1 MKHETSDEK
10 EQDRSSATK
19 QRRRST
25 FPIGKLIPNAVTL
38 LAMGLGLTG
47 VRFAL
52 DGKFELAIFCIVG
65 AGFLDMVDGR
75 LARLLRAES
84 PMGAQLD
91 SLADFMNFGLAPIL
105 ILYSWGLQSFG
116 RLGWMVMVIFA
127 ACCALR
133 LARFNA
139 AIDDPDRPLWMR
151 QFFVGVPSP
160 AAGTMVLAPVWLEFS
175 DLLDLRDTPTLVIG
189 FVIMIS
195 GLMVSRVPT
204 FSGKGVSTRVPREMV
219 LPIMVGFAVLAASL
233 FAFPWLSLT
242 VLVVLYWVSLPVS
255 YRAYRRMRLADSK

>member
-1 MKHETSDEK
+1 MDDQHTTQS
-10 EQDRSSATK
+10 TK
-19 QRRRST
+19 RRRST
-25 FPIGKLIPNAVTL
+25 FPLGKLIPNAVTL

-65 AGFLDMVDGR
+65 AAFLDMIDGR

-105 ILYSWGLQSFG
+105 ILYSWGLQSMG
-116 RLGWMVMVIFA
+116 RLGWMAMVIFA

-139 AIDDPDRPLWMR
+139 SIDDPDRPVWMR

-160 AAGTMVLAPVWLEFS
+160 AAGIMVLMPVWLEFS
-175 DLLDLRDTPTLVIG
+175 GLIDLRGQSSLIIG
-189 FVIMIS
+189 FVIMVS
-195 GLMVSRVPT
+195 ALMVSRVPT
-204 FSGKGVSTRVPREMV
+204 FSGKAVSTRVPRDMV
-219 LPIMVGFAVLAASL
+219 LPIMVGFAFLAASL
-233 FAFPWLSLT
+233 FAFPWVSLT
-242 VLVVLYWVSLPVS
+242 ALVGAYVASLPVS
-255 YRAYRRMRLADSK
+255 YRMHRALHRGDTA

>member
-1 MKHETSDEK
+1 MPNK
-10 EQDRSSATK
+10 SSNNTN
-19 QRRRST
+19 QENRPRRRST
-25 FPIGKLIPNAVTL
+25 FPLGKLVPNAVTL

-47 VRFAL
+47 VRLAL
-52 DGKFELAIFCIVG
+52 DGKFELAILCIVG
-65 AGFLDMVDGR
+65 SGFLDMIDGR

-116 RLGWMVMVIFA
+116 RPGWMAMVIFA

-139 AIDDPDRPLWMR
+139 AIDDPDRPVWTR
-151 QFFVGVPSP
+151 QFFTGVPSP
-160 AAGTMVLAPVWLEFS
+160 AAGIMVLAPVWMEYS
-175 DLLDLRDTPTLVIG
+175 GIVDLRTVPFLIIG
-189 FVIMIS
+189 FVVVVS
-195 GLMVSRVPT
+195 GLMVSRLPT
-204 FSGKGVSTRVPREMV
+204 FSGKGISTRVPREMV

-242 VLVVLYWVSLPVS
+242 VLTSIYILSLPIS
-255 YRAYRRMRLADSK
+255 YRVHRHMRQREETNAIQ